1 MRLNRNWLILVSLF
15 LMLSATACSLNR
27 ALPAEAD
34 EEAMELEVRSAIAAA
49 GKVDGLEVKVN
60 NGVVTLG
67 GHVGSEDERRRVGEA
82 AQRVNGVRSVV
93 NNLHVQ

>member
-1 MRLNRNWLILVSLF
+1 MKLNRSWLILISLF

-49 GKVDGLEVKVN
+49 GKVDGLDVKVS

-67 GHVGSEDERRRVGEA
+67 GNVASEDERRRVGEA